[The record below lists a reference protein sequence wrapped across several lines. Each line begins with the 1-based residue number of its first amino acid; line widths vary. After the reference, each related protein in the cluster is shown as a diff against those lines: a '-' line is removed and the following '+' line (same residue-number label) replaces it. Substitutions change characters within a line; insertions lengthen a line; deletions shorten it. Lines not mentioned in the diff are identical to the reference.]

1 MDVVEEV
8 RRKLDLVE
16 YVGRSVERR
25 KSGRNFRALCPFH
38 SERTPSFYVF
48 PDRGTWRCFG
58 TCGEGGDIFSF
69 VQKRDNL
76 DFRGALRELARE
88 AGVQLSAEAAQRRS
102 RGERLGALTCVAVDF
117 YRQRLEEPA
126 GDTARSDLT

>member
-1 MDVVEEV
+1 MDVVEEG

-16 YVGRSVERR
+16 YIGRSVQRQ

-88 AGVQLSAEAAQRRS
+88 ACVQLSAGGGQSRS
-102 RGERLGALTCVAVDF
+102 KE
-117 YRQRLEEPA
+117 
-126 GDTARSDLT
+126 

>member
-16 YVGRSVERR
+16 YIGRTVQLQT
-25 KSGRNFRALCPFH
+25 SGRNFRALCPFH

-76 DFRGALRELARE
+76 DFRGALRELARG
-88 AGVQLSAEAAQRRS
+88 AGVQLSAGGGQSRS
-102 RGERLGALTCVAVDF
+102 KE
-117 YRQRLEEPA
+117 
-126 GDTARSDLT
+126 